1 MPNDPIDRRQDT
13 RPAVGGLPGDITVKE
28 ALRVRDLSP
37 SGAMVETSV
46 PLELNSLHDVRLDL
60 GSRTV
65 VVKGRVTHCAP
76 AQDAGGSQVHLSGL
90 EFVELSLAVRQV
102 IAQFLKTMTPH

>member
-1 MPNDPIDRRQDT
+1 MCSSDL

-37 SGAMVETSV
+37 SGAMVETTV

-60 GSRTV
+60 GPRTV
-65 VVKGRVTHCAP
+65 VIKGRVTHCARHHNGSE
-76 AQDAGGSQVHLSGL
+76 ADAVYLSGL
-90 EFVELSLAVRQV
+90 EFVELSLAVRQA
-102 IAQFLKTMTPH
+102 ITQFLKTMTPH